1 MVIFPWQVW
10 QKEGRLYCDADYK
23 KKFVPRCADCSGFIL
38 GVRQRQ
44 GFEIELCRIQMKT
57 VDSFKILPP
66 HGYYLTLM
74 METVKLVTGVYP
86 SPGGNLA
93 PRTLFLFCE
102 FCTILS
108 FKDYI
113 LLLLRVARRVW
124 QRGQDSMNTRAGKA
138 CFCMQWTKSFK
149 IYPVCSCLDI
159 FRYS

>member
-1 MVIFPWQVW
+1 MW

-57 VDSFKILPP
+57 VNFWKSYHLMVI
-66 HGYYLTLM
+66 M

-93 PRTLFLFCE
+93 PWTLFLFCE
-102 FCTILS
+102 LRRILS
-108 FKDYI
+108 LHDYI

-124 QRGQDSMNTRAGKA
+124 QRAQDSMNTRAGKA
-138 CFCMQWTKSFK
+138 CFCMQWTKSFT
-149 IYPVCSCLDI
+149 IYPVCRCLDI